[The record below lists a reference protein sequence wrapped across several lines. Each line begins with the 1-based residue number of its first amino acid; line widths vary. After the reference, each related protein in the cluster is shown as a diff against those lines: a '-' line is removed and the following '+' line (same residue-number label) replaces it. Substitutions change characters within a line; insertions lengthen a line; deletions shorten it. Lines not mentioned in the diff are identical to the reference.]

1 MEANIHHKD
10 RLTYSGGTDRPGELR
25 YIFFFSSNFTQMV
38 NFPIQSPDCD
48 SHSPALLD
56 LSLSSDASMCSTM
69 AFPPFRNSD
78 HVVLVLID
86 FPSNSQQDAL
96 FNRIGYDYSR
106 AYMIFGIIWEMFHG
120 RISLNSVLLL
130 LLVSFLSCFKLEL
143 MHTGWAKKTHPN
155 LILLYQ
161 VIDLN
166 NTKKPLGLSYLI

>member
-1 MEANIHHKD
+1 MSLEANIHHKD

-69 AFPPFRNSD
+69 AFPPFRDSD

-106 AYMIFGIIWEMFHG
+106 AYMIFGII
-120 RISLNSVLLL
+120 
-130 LLVSFLSCFKLEL
+130 
-143 MHTGWAKKTHPN
+143 
-155 LILLYQ
+155 
-161 VIDLN
+161 
-166 NTKKPLGLSYLI
+166 